1 MGTLK
6 EQRGG
11 YITVAGVKPFHNGD
25 GVCFLDEQGRLQGF
39 RINWVDGNKLYPAG
53 EVPRIKPRT
62 RLYRNF
68 DQEFE
73 RILTTA
79 LRSSD
84 TRAATGHIL
93 YICDSRQILDKS
105 DGAVCDFTRAFQSRS
120 LGHHQ
125 FDCKEPLVFFGDKAG
140 RDHPVQH
147 EDKHNHHSETS

>member
-11 YITVAGVKPFHNGD
+11 YLTVAGVKPFHNGD

-39 RINWVDGNKLYPAG
+39 RINRVDGNKLYPAG

-73 RILTTA
+73 RILPA
-79 LRSSD
+79 NPPNVKSVFVGSCPD
-84 TRAATGHIL
+84 TLSG
-93 YICDSRQILDKS
+93 
-105 DGAVCDFTRAFQSRS
+105 
-120 LGHHQ
+120 
-125 FDCKEPLVFFGDKAG
+125 
-140 RDHPVQH
+140 
-147 EDKHNHHSETS
+147 

>member
-39 RINWVDGNKLYPAG
+39 RINRVDGNKLYPAG

-73 RILTTA
+73 RILTRKSSERKIGVCWELADTSFGFSLTA
-79 LRSSD
+79 GNFGIISSWRTD
-84 TRAATGHIL
+84 LA
-93 YICDSRQILDKS
+93 
-105 DGAVCDFTRAFQSRS
+105 
-120 LGHHQ
+120 
-125 FDCKEPLVFFGDKAG
+125 P
-140 RDHPVQH
+140 
-147 EDKHNHHSETS
+147 